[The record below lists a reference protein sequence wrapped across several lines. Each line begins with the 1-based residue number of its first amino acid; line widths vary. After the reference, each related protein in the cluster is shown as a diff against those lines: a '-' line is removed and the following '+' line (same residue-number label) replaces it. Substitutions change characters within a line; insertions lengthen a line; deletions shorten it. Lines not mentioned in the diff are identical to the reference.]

1 MKPVFISYSRD
12 DSDFV
17 NRLRDDLSANG
28 VDVWLDKT
36 GLKAGTRNWEQAL
49 REAVREAHAMV
60 LVATPS

>member
-1 MKPVFISYSRD
+1 MGQGAAMKPVFISYSRD

-36 GLKAGTRNWEQAL
+36 GLKA
-49 REAVREAHAMV
+49 AVFLLKIGSFHGIFQ
-60 LVATPS
+60 